1 MTKDE
6 IVKLAIEAGFEIDL
20 EAICIASSNDSYTGV
35 EDELLRFA
43 ALVAEKA
50 TEQANARQNASWAR
64 MCEKMVAAERQECVK
79 ILYDNASKSRG
90 MAVHA
95 LIANAQQIEARGQK
109 EYRGARLV
117 LTKDGVIQDG
127 WMGDE

>member
-6 IVKLAIEAGFEIDL
+6 ILSMAKESGFMRLTAFVNGQRDWWECFDEEIE
-20 EAICIASSNDSYTGV
+20 
-35 EDELLRFA
+35 RFA

-50 TEQANARQNASWAR
+50 TEQANARQNASWAL
-64 MCEKMVAAERQECVK
+64 MCEKMVAAEREACAKLAEQTPK
-79 ILYDNASKSRG
+79 IRAYGES
-90 MAVHA
+90 MAVQDY
-95 LIANAQQIEARGQK
+95 IANAIRARSQK

-127 WMGDE
+127 WMGDK